1 MVGTT
6 GGESGQ
12 SACPHPTHMSW
23 SHVNLEHQEAHASFF
38 CTGGCIGSNCGG
50 AGGAGIDGGQCTHSE
65 HSRFRH
71 VQELHHG
78 SQSSFLT
85 CGGGGSGGGMRG
97 HGGSD
102 GAYEA
107 RKRAC

>member
-1 MVGTT
+1 M
-6 GGESGQ
+6 ESYQ
-12 SACPHPTHMSW
+12 VYTYNICILFSVSPT
-23 SHVNLEHQEAHASFF
+23 LEKLILWVKFLENFAVY
-38 CTGGCIGSNCGG
+38 NV
-50 AGGAGIDGGQCTHSE
+50 THSE

-102 GAYEA
+102 GAYDA